1 MLASLLYKTPL
12 LIHEKAEFINHFI
25 TDSTF
30 VCVIA
35 LSGILSMFCMFWG
48 EALPPRGVHLCFR
61 GSGTALGVPAV
72 CATEGFS
79 KAARR

>member
-25 TDSTF
+25 TNSAF

-35 LSGILSMFCMFWG
+35 LSGVLSMFWG
-48 EALPPRGVHLCFR
+48 EALPPCGVHSCFR
-61 GSGTALGVPAV
+61 GSDTALGVPAV

-79 KAARR
+79 KANKWHI